1 MGPLVRVAVIG
12 AGTAV
17 LSAVAIGGGLWLSG
31 NDPDVPESGD
41 VHTAA
46 TGCDAV
52 TDELLAERMPGAV
65 ADTREQGPL
74 EGGDSLV
81 CVWTSA
87 GASEGGDRGTLRVDV
102 SALFTD
108 ATGEEPVTGAE
119 RAAGA
124 YTDLLPARA
133 QPVDLSRGEGRVWH
147 GQAPGTAELAF
158 HSDNLLVRVSYAGL
172 AGDDPV
178 DPDDAAELAAEFA
191 GLIGASL

>member
-1 MGPLVRVAVIG
+1 MAVIG
-12 AGTAV
+12 AGAAV

-31 NDPDVPESGD
+31 NDPAVPESGD

-65 ADTREQGPL
+65 ADPREQGPL
-74 EGGDSLV
+74 EGGDNLV
-81 CVWTSA
+81 CVWNSA
-87 GASEGGDRGTLRVDV
+87 GTSDGDDRGTLRVDV

-119 RAAGA
+119 RAAEA
-124 YTDLLPARA
+124 HSALLPARTDA
-133 QPVDLSRGEGRVWH
+133 VALPGGEGRVWP
-147 GQAPGTAELAF
+147 GQVPGTAELVF

-191 GLIGASL
+191 GQIGASL